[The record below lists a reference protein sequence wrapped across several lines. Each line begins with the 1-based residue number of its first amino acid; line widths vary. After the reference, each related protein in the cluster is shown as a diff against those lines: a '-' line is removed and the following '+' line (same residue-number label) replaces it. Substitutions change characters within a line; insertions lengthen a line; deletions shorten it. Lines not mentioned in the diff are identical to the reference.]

1 MRFGLSV
8 VLLSLF
14 LSSTSLMAAEVVLTV
29 AEASLPEATDES
41 QPAVVYVRFDPES
54 TQALA
59 EFSAA
64 HIGEMA
70 EIYVEDQLV
79 FAARI
84 REVITNG
91 SLALF
96 VGEESER
103 ITTAEG
109 LLKQFEAGVPIKV
122 VALSAVE

>member
-14 LSSTSLMAAEVVLTV
+14 LSSTSLMAAEVFLTV
-29 AEASLPEATDES
+29 AEASLPEATDEP
-41 QPAVVYVRFDPES
+41 QPSVVYVRFGPES
-54 TQALA
+54 TQTLA
-59 EFSAA
+59 EFTAA

-109 LLKQFEAGVPIKV
+109 LLEQFEAGVPIKV